1 MKAVVFENSFPRL
14 AMTKVLSAFGAWA
27 FTAPTSPFVLREVEA
42 PGLLGDD
49 WCVLD
54 TKLCGLCGSDVKQA
68 SLDGAFDNPMT
79 AYISFPHVL
88 GHEVTGRV
96 AKAGPR
102 AGVQEG
108 QRVLLYPN
116 LSCATRG
123 LPPCE
128 WCARGH
134 YTQCLSYTK
143 GALPPSIHTG
153 NCSAVPGGL
162 APQVPAHALQ
172 CLALPDDV
180 SDEVAVLGDPF
191 AVGLHS
197 VLRAPPPKEGTVVV
211 YGCGTIG
218 LCTVAV
224 LRLLYPQVRVVAV
237 ARFEHQAALAAKL
250 GAHLVLPHAPELALV
265 ERLAQETGA
274 DLLRPWNGLPV
285 CNGGVD
291 VVYDTVASAKTL
303 EVGVRV
309 LRSRGA
315 LSIVGVSTPKRFE
328 WTTLYFKE
336 LHLVGSNAF
345 ALETIDGQTR
355 HGQQWYLDWVR
366 EGRIDVSALV
376 THKVPFAEYRR
387 AFTTAIEQQRHASVK
402 VVLEH

>member
-1 MKAVVFENSFPRL
+1 
-14 AMTKVLSAFGAWA
+14 
-27 FTAPTSPFVLREVEA
+27 
-42 PGLLGDD
+42 
-49 WCVLD
+49 
-54 TKLCGLCGSDVKQA
+54 VK
-68 SLDGAFDNPMT
+68 
-79 AYISFPHVL
+79 
-88 GHEVTGRV
+88 
-96 AKAGPR
+96 
-102 AGVQEG
+102 EG

-143 GALPPSIHTG
+143 GALPSSIHTG
-153 NCSAVPGGL
+153 NCSTVPGGL
-162 APQVPAHALQ
+162 AQQVPAHALQ

-191 AVGLHS
+191 AVGLHA
-197 VLRAPPPKEGTVVV
+197 VLRAPPPPGGTVVV

-218 LCTVAV
+218 LCTIAIA
-224 LRLLYPQVRVVAV
+224 RLLHPQVRVVAV
-237 ARFEHQAALAAKL
+237 ARFEHQAALATKL
-250 GAHLVLPHAPELALV
+250 GAHLVLPHASELALV
-265 ERLAQETGA
+265 ERLAHETGA
-274 DLLRPWNGLPV
+274 ELLRPWNGLPV

-309 LRSRGA
+309 LRSRGS

-328 WTTLYFKE
+328 WTPIYFKE

-345 ALETIDGQTR
+345 ALETIAGETR
-355 HGQQWYLDWVR
+355 PGQQWYLDWVR
-366 EGRIDVSALV
+366 EGRVDVSALV

-387 AFTTAIEQQRHASVK
+387 AFTTAIEQRRHASVK
-402 VVLEH
+402 VVIEH